1 VFFTFIIQTNKLLPQ
16 SDGELDDKPEKTSFL
31 KGMKKP
37 EQPVPASITWGHRFI
52 SGILYN

>member
-52 SGILYN
+52 SGILYD